1 MLALCPT
8 ANSLIDSRICAQT
21 AIVSFVARLL
31 RKESVGSA
39 SEGES
44 VSIMI
49 SSNYA
54 GMNTV
59 RNISLIQRSISRTAQ
74 HLASGLEIDQAS
86 DEPAALEISEQMRSQ
101 IGSLTQHI
109 KNLECNLNKANAV
122 SSAISELRDKL
133 TGIREVAL
141 AAADADVA
149 TPETGKACQTQ
160 INDLVATYNQQL
172 SSAEYAGQNLFG
184 SSSGPTSRLAPLPE
198 FTVAYPEEAEATV
211 GKINSEIASLNLA
224 AEAVGAQS
232 KRDYRSTVSSLEVA
246 SQNMAA
252 AESQIRDTDYAEN
265 QAVYLKLQMQLQANM
280 AATSLGSLSSESV
293 FKLLHA

>member
-1 MLALCPT
+1 M
-8 ANSLIDSRICAQT
+8 

-31 RKESVGSA
+31 RKESVGSK

-44 VSIMI
+44 VNISI

-74 HLASGLEIDQAS
+74 HLASGLEINQAS
-86 DEPAALEISEQMRSQ
+86 DEPAGLEISEQMRSQ
-101 IGSLTQHI
+101 IGSLTQQI
-109 KNLECNLNKANAV
+109 KNLEFNLNKNNAAD
-122 SSAISELRDKL
+122 SAISELRDKL
-133 TGIREVAL
+133 AEIRGVAV
-141 AAADADVA
+141 AAADTYVA
-149 TPETGKACQTQ
+149 TPETGKAYQTQ
-160 INDLVATYNQQL
+160 IDNLVATYNQQL
-172 SSAEYAGQNLFG
+172 SSAEYAGQKLLG
-184 SSSGPTSRLAPLPE
+184 GTSGPASRLEPLPE

-211 GKINSEIASLNLA
+211 RKIDGKMASLNLA

-232 KRDYRSTVSSLEVA
+232 KMDYRSTVSSLEMA

-252 AESQIRDTDYAEN
+252 AESQIRDTDYAQN
-265 QAVYLKLQMQLQANM
+265 QTDYLKLQMQLQADV
-280 AATSLGSLSSESV
+280 AATSLGSLSSEVV